1 MPVPVAA
8 RRMPRRSFARRLFVP
23 SALAACAAGTGFAA
37 ETVGPAADLAAVRTL
52 LDSSCVDCHGEFY
65 AESGL
70 RLDAAALDL
79 SDLTA
84 DRLATLVKVHDRV
97 AAGEMPPEDGGGPLD
112 AADAHGLTSALA
124 VRLHEADHA
133 RQCELGRTRLRRL
146 SRTEYAHAVQDLLR
160 VDVPLRGLLPGDAVA
175 HGFDKTVDALGT
187 SSVLVNGYLD
197 AARAAVDAAA
207 AVGPR
212 PETVTSR
219 HSLLDEHYAD
229 RVEGRWR
236 IWLPLEDAVALYAS
250 DWSPSH
256 FDTFA
261 APAPGEYRVRVSAYA
276 YNNDPVK
283 AAPVV
288 YRASKGWYANGDR
301 ATGTAGLDFFAA
313 RPKPADAGPDWE
325 PPVEE
330 FTVTLAENET
340 VKVMPHD
347 VGHRIWNEQ
356 SHAKDSD
363 ENALAVRWVEITG
376 PIVEQWPPASFR
388 TLFGENDPVVVNAE
402 EAAAKKWVEP
412 RYEVHSDDPL
422 GDAKRQLKAL
432 ASRAF
437 RRPLVQGELKDLSD
451 LLAER
456 HAAGESYEE
465 IVKLG
470 ATAVLCDPAFLTVG
484 GECGRRGG
492 ADAEPLGPHGQA
504 ARLALMLW
512 GSVPDVALRAA
523 ADDGSLADPAVY
535 RAHAERLLADPR
547 HERFTADF
555 LDQWLDLAWIDA
567 STPDPELAPEYDDA
581 LRPAMVEE
589 TRRTFEHM
597 LAADRPAREIADADW
612 AILNRR
618 LAEHYD
624 LDPDALGLPV
634 VGYEKVS
641 LPESSVRGGFVTQAA
656 IAKVTANGTHTSPVL
671 RGQFVMDAI
680 VGSPIPPPPP
690 GVPAVE
696 PDVRGAETLRQ
707 KLEAHRAD
715 PACATCH
722 RKMDPAG
729 FALESLDVVGTF
741 RARYRAPKGDGEW
754 RTKRVGNREVNV
766 YEALPVDSA
775 AELPDGRAF
784 ADLKQFKALLASD
797 DRQLARSL
805 AEKWLV
811 YGTGEGVTFAD
822 RRAIERILDEAE
834 PADYGLRTLLLAT
847 VCSDAFKRR

>member
-1 MPVPVAA
+1 MPAPLTA
-8 RRMPRRSFARRLFVP
+8 RRMPRRSFVRRLV
-23 SALAACAAGTGFAA
+23 ALPAFAACGAGAAWGAGTDAA
-37 ETVGPAADLAAVRTL
+37 EPDLAAVRTL
-52 LDSSCVDCHGEFY
+52 LDASCVDCHGEFY
-65 AESGL
+65 AENGL
-70 RLDAAALDL
+70 RLDAVALDL

-97 AAGEMPPEDGGGPLD
+97 AAGEMPPAEAEPLD
-112 AADAHGLTSALA
+112 PTAAHGMTAALG

-146 SRTEYAHAVQDLLR
+146 SRTEYAHAVADLLH
-160 VDVPLRGLLPGDAVA
+160 VDILLKGLLPGDAVA

-197 AARAAVDAAA
+197 AARTAVDAAA
-207 AVGPR
+207 AVGPKS
-212 PETVTSR
+212 ETTTER
-219 HSLLDEHYAD
+219 HSYLTDEKYAGL
-229 RVEGRWR
+229 RGRATK
-236 IWLPLEDAVALYAS
+236 ILLPLDDALAV
-250 DWSPSH
+250 
-256 FDTFA
+256 FA
-261 APAPGEYRVRVSAYA
+261 GPKYCPTELRSFRAERPGRYRVRVSAYA
-276 YNNDPVK
+276 YRHGEDRPEPVVFRAYAGMFAGK
-283 AAPVV
+283 GGSKRLVDHFAAPPRGADGAVP
-288 YRASKGWYANGDR
+288 N
-301 ATGTAGLDFFAA
+301 
-313 RPKPADAGPDWE
+313 PA
-325 PPVEE
+325 E
-330 FTVTLAENET
+330 FEVTLAGGESFKF
-340 VKVMPHD
+340 VPHD
-347 VGHRIWNEQ
+347 LGHRIWREGAAE
-356 SHAKDSD
+356 ST
-363 ENALAVRWVEITG
+363 ERALAIRWVEIDG
-376 PIVEQWPPASFR
+376 PLVEQWPPVSFR
-388 TLFGENDPVVVNAE
+388 TLFGDNEPVVVNAE
-402 EAAAKKWVEP
+402 EAAKSERVEP
-412 RYEVHSDDPL
+412 RYEVHSIDPL

-437 RRPLVQGELKDLSD
+437 RRPLVPGELKGLSD

-456 HAAGESYEE
+456 HAAGASYEE

-512 GSVPDVALRAA
+512 GSIPDAALRAA

-535 RAHAERLLADPR
+535 RAHAERLLADPK

-567 STPDPELAPEYDDA
+567 STPDPQLAPEYDDA

-597 LAADRPAREIADADW
+597 LAADRPAREVADADW

-624 LDPDALGLPV
+624 LDPDALGLPL
-634 VGYEKVS
+634 VGYEKVT
-641 LPESSVRGGFVTQAA
+641 LPSDSVRGGFVTQAA

-680 VGSPIPPPPP
+680 VGTPIPPPPP

-741 RARYRAPKGDGEW
+741 RARYRARYRAPKGDGEP
-754 RTKRVGNREVNV
+754 RTKTVGNREIKVW
-766 YEALPVDSA
+766 EALPVDSA

-822 RRAIERILDEAE
+822 RRAIERILDEAK
-834 PADYGLRTLLLAT
+834 PAGYGLRTLLLAT